1 MKKLLSTLTFTL
13 IAVALF
19 AGNKDR
25 AGQAGAYELLINPW
39 ARSTG
44 WNGLNTANVRG
55 LESLNQNA
63 AGLAFAS
70 GTELLF
76 AHSIYLQGT
85 DIGINAFGFA
95 QPLGKSGG
103 VLGVDVMSMNFGE
116 IGITTTDQ
124 PEGGIGFYKPQFLN
138 LGLSYAKTFSN
149 SIHCGVV
156 FRGIS
161 ESVSDITAT
170 GLSIDAGVQYQTGT
184 KSDPNKIKFG
194 ISLRNIG
201 TPMRFKGDALSFKTT
216 EPGGDYELTI
226 EKRSQQFELPSLLN
240 IGGSYDFRFGSG
252 ETAAD
257 RKHRLTA
264 AANFTSNSFYQDQIG
279 GGLEYAF
286 KEQFMIRGGYNY
298 QKGLTSTEDRSTAFT
313 GLSGGFSIEV
323 PLKKNG
329 PSFGIDYS
337 YRTSNPFGGTHTV
350 GVRVLL

>member
-1 MKKLLSTLTFTL
+1 MKKLLASLILVTLATQTW
-13 IAVALF
+13 
-19 AGNKDR
+19 AGNRDR
-25 AGQAGAYELLINPW
+25 IGQAGAYELLINPW
-39 ARSTG
+39 ARSSG

-55 LESLNQNA
+55 LESLNQNV

-70 GTELLF
+70 RTELIF

-103 VLGVDVMSMNFGE
+103 VLGIDVMAMSFGE
-116 IGITTTDQ
+116 IDITTTDQ
-124 PEGGIGFYKPQFLN
+124 PEGGIGFYKPQFIN
-138 LGLSYAKTFSN
+138 MAVAYAKTFSN

-170 GLSIDAGVQYQTGT
+170 GISIDAGVQYQTGT

-201 TPMRFKGDALSFKTT
+201 TPMRFRGDALSFKG
-216 EPGGDYELTI
+216 EAPEGDYPLTI

-240 IGGSYDFRFGSG
+240 IGGSYDFRFGAG
-252 ETAAD
+252 ETAID
-257 RKHRLTA
+257 RKHRLTVA
-264 AANFTSNSFYQDQIG
+264 GNFTSNSFYQDQIG

-286 KEQFMIRGGYNY
+286 NEQFMLRGGYNY
-298 QKGLTSTEDRSTAFT
+298 QNDLTNDNRTTAFT
-313 GLSGGFSIEV
+313 GLSGGFTIEV

-329 PSFGIDYS
+329 PSFGLDYS
-337 YRTSNPFGGTHTV
+337 YRTSNPFGGTHTA
-350 GVRVLL
+350 GVRLLL